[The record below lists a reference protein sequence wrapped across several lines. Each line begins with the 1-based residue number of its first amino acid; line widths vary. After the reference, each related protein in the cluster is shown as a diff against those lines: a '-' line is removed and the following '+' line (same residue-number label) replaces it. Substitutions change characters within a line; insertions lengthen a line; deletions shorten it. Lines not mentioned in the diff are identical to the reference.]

1 MRMNIASLVGEEE
14 KKLEI
19 PRIELTLSTKE
30 NITMFL
36 EAI

>member
-1 MRMNIASLVGEEE
+1 MNIASLVGEEE

-19 PRIELTLSTKE
+19 PIIELTLSTKE